1 MFTGE
6 AVSMEHDAIDKK
18 VACAAAAAGSGVFTG
33 EAASMKHQ
41 AMDKKVQ

>member
-1 MFTGE
+1 MVE
-6 AVSMEHDAIDKK
+6 AVKMKHEAIEKK
-18 VACAAAAAGSGVFTG
+18 VAGAAAAAGSGVFMG